1 MTSMAT
7 ILGISPLALG
17 LGEGAQSRVAMG
29 ITVIGGMVFSTFLTL
44 FVVPAIY
51 MYISSD
57 VKKSADESKT
67 AGS

>member
-29 ITVIGGMVFSTFLTL
+29 IAVVGGMVFATMLTL
-44 FVVPAIY
+44 FVVPA
-51 MYISSD
+51 MYTFISSET
-57 VKKSADESKT
+57 KPADNENKIDIS
-67 AGS
+67 